1 MNDKDDQSTGFQL
14 RRSRVITVY
23 VACFIGA
30 AIAPLESYR
39 DNGTVTVSELV
50 IPMLA
55 FITGAAV
62 ATFAMWRFSR
72 KGKFLH
78 YELKNK

>member
-1 MNDKDDQSTGFQL
+1 MNDKETQSTGFQL
-14 RRSRVITVY
+14 RRSRVVTVY
-23 VACFIGA
+23 VACFVGA
-30 AIAPLESYR
+30 ALAPLESYFE
-39 DNGTVTVSELV
+39 NGTVMVSEL
-50 IPMLA
+50 IISFLA